1 MVLSLLPLLKSHM
14 PKLTKS
20 SGSEVWIVVRRV
32 GFEPTNL
39 CRIGASGLR
48 L

>member
-1 MVLSLLPLLKSHM
+1 
-14 PKLTKS
+14 
-20 SGSEVWIVVRRV
+20 VWIVVRRV